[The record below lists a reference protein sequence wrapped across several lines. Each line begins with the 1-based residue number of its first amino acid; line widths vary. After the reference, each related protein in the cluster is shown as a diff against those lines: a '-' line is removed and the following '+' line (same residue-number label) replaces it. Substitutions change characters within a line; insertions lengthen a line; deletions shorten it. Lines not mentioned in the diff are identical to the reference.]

1 MDFDLTDFEVRN
13 IPETPARIEQK
24 LLSMDILKKWWFFV
38 LSDED
43 LTIGEKVLELE
54 NHNRIFISDLKTS
67 FEEYATEHNPK
78 HRLWE
83 VKRFCGQFRKLVSSV
98 DVKRS
103 GSAPREFEFPSLI
116 DCKLY
121 FAEKYSLDNEIFEIN

>member
-54 NHNRIFISDLKTS
+54 NHNRIFIDG
-67 FEEYATEHNPK
+67 
-78 HRLWE
+78 RG
-83 VKRFCGQFRKLVSSV
+83 RR
-98 DVKRS
+98 
-103 GSAPREFEFPSLI
+103 
-116 DCKLY
+116 
-121 FAEKYSLDNEIFEIN
+121 